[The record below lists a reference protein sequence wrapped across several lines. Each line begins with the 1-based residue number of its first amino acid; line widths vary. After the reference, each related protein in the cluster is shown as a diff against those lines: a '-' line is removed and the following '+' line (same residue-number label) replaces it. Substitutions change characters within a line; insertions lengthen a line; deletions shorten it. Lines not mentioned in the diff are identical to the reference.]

1 MQTGKQKID
10 FFKKDFEKYMKKARE
25 NYDYLSKIS
34 NGLRAGNQN
43 QIFLLSDNFIA
54 FEYRKDKS
62 LRTSKLEAFA
72 YGLSK
77 KNKKAISECTP
88 MSRSSTSQTIGVEIL
103 DQDKHMITRRY
114 RIVVSEPIDS
124 NCTKIELISNKFQ
137 YLFDSL
143 NGTKYG
149 TK

>member
-10 FFKKDFEKYMKKARE
+10 FFKKDFEEYMKKARE

-54 FEYRKDKS
+54 FEYRKQS
-62 LRTSKLEAFA
+62 RGFGLEAFA

-77 KNKKAISECTP
+77 KNKKLIISQCTP
-88 MSRSSTSQTIGVEIL
+88 MSRSVNTQTIGVTMPGRNSMVE
-103 DQDKHMITRRY
+103 RY
-114 RIVVSEPIDS
+114 TIVVSEPADS
-124 NCTKIELISNKFQ
+124 NCKNIELISNKFLD
-137 YLFDSL
+137 LFDSL
-143 NGTKYG
+143 NEGR
-149 TK
+149 

>member
-10 FFKKDFEKYMKKARE
+10 FFKKDFEEYMKKARE

-34 NGLRAGNQN
+34 NGLRAGNKN

-54 FEYRKDKS
+54 FEYRKQS
-62 LRTSKLEAFA
+62 RGFGLEAFA

-77 KNKKAISECTP
+77 KNKKAISKCTP
-88 MSRSSTSQTIGVEIL
+88 MSRSADSQTIGLDIL
-103 DQDKHMITRRY
+103 DQDKNMIRRY
-114 RIVVSEPIDS
+114 RIVVSEPVDS
-124 NCTKIELISNKFQ
+124 NCKNIELISNKFQ

-143 NGTKYG
+143 NEGR
-149 TK
+149 

>member
-10 FFKKDFEKYMKKARE
+10 FFKKDFEEYMKKARE

-34 NGLRAGNQN
+34 NCLRAGNQN
-43 QIFLLSDNFIA
+43 KIFLLSDNFIA
-54 FEYRKDKS
+54 FEYYKDKS
-62 LRTSKLEAFA
+62 WNTFKLIALA

-88 MSRSSTSQTIGVEIL
+88 MSRSVNTQTIGVTMPDRNSMVE
-103 DQDKHMITRRY
+103 RY
-114 RIVVSEPIDS
+114 RIVVSEPANS
-124 NCTKIELISNKFQ
+124 NCKNIESISNKFQ

-143 NGTKYG
+143 NKGR
-149 TK
+149 

>member
-43 QIFLLSDNFIA
+43 QIILLSDNFIA
-54 FEYRKDKS
+54 FEYHKQSRGFG
-62 LRTSKLEAFA
+62 LEAFA

-77 KNKKAISECTP
+77 KNKKAISQCTP
-88 MSRSSTSQTIGVEIL
+88 MSRSGTSQTIGVYIS
-103 DQDKHMITRRY
+103 DQNKHTVERY
-114 RIVVSEPIDS
+114 RIVVSEPVDS
-124 NCTKIELISNKFQ
+124 NCTNIELISNKFQ

-143 NGTKYG
+143 NKRR
-149 TK
+149 

>member
-10 FFKKDFEKYMKKARE
+10 FFKKDFEEYMKKARE
-25 NYDYLSKIS
+25 NDDYLSKIS

-54 FEYRKDKS
+54 FEYCKDKS
-62 LRTSKLEAFA
+62 LRTFKLKALA

-88 MSRSSTSQTIGVEIL
+88 MSRSIESQTIGLEIQ
-103 DQDKHMITRRY
+103 DQDKIMVTRY
-114 RIVVSEPIDS
+114 TIVVSEPVDS
-124 NCTKIELISNKFQ
+124 NCTNIELISNKFKH
-137 YLFDSL
+137 LFNSL
-143 NGTKYG
+143 NGTK
-149 TK
+149 

>member
-54 FEYRKDKS
+54 FEYRKQS
-62 LRTSKLEAFA
+62 RGFGLEAFA

-77 KNKKAISECTP
+77 KNKKLIISQCTP
-88 MSRSSTSQTIGVEIL
+88 MSRSADSQTIGLEISVLNKHIVE
-103 DQDKHMITRRY
+103 RY
-114 RIVVSEPIDS
+114 RIVVSEPVDS
-124 NCTKIELISNKFQ
+124 NCTNIELISNKFQ
-137 YLFDSL
+137 YLFNSL
-143 NGTKYG
+143 NEGR
-149 TK
+149 

>member
-10 FFKKDFEKYMKKARE
+10 FFKKDFEEYMKKARE

-34 NGLRAGNQN
+34 NCLRAGNKN

-54 FEYRKDKS
+54 FECHKKS
-62 LRTSKLEAFA
+62 RGFRLESFA

-77 KNKKAISECTP
+77 KNKKAISQCTP
-88 MSRSSTSQTIGVEIL
+88 TSRSVDTQTIGVTMLNRNSMVE
-103 DQDKHMITRRY
+103 RY
-114 RIVVSEPIDS
+114 RIVVSEPVDS
-124 NCTKIELISNKFQ
+124 NCKNIELISNKFQ

-143 NGTKYG
+143 NGTK
-149 TK
+149 

>member
-10 FFKKDFEKYMKKARE
+10 FFKKDFEEYMKKARE

-34 NGLRAGNQN
+34 NGLRAGNKN

-54 FEYRKDKS
+54 FEYCKDNSWK
-62 LRTSKLEAFA
+62 TSKLKAFA

-77 KNKKAISECTP
+77 KNKKAISQCTP
-88 MSRSSTSQTIGVEIL
+88 MSRSCESQTIGVEIS
-103 DQDKHMITRRY
+103 DQDKNMIRRY
-114 RIVVSEPIDS
+114 RIVVSEPVDS
-124 NCTKIELISNKFQ
+124 NCKNIELISNKFQ

-143 NGTKYG
+143 NKGR
-149 TK
+149 

>member
-10 FFKKDFEKYMKKARE
+10 FFKKDFEEYMKKARE
-25 NYDYLSKIS
+25 NDDYLSKIS

-54 FEYRKDKS
+54 FEYHKQSRGFG
-62 LRTSKLEAFA
+62 LEAFA

-88 MSRSSTSQTIGVEIL
+88 MSRSITSQNIGL
-103 DQDKHMITRRY
+103 DISGQDKHMITRY
-114 RIVVSEPIDS
+114 RIVVSEPAES
-124 NCTKIELISNKFQ
+124 NCTNIQSISNKFQ
-137 YLFDSL
+137 YLFNSL
-143 NGTKYG
+143 NGTK
-149 TK
+149 

>member
-25 NYDYLSKIS
+25 NDDYLSKIS

-43 QIFLLSDNFIA
+43 KIFLLSDNFIA
-54 FEYRKDKS
+54 FEYCKDKS
-62 LRTSKLEAFA
+62 WTTSKLKAFA

-88 MSRSSTSQTIGVEIL
+88 MSRNIESQTIGLEIS
-103 DQDKHMITRRY
+103 DMNTTRY
-114 RIVVSEPIDS
+114 TIVVSEPVES
-124 NCTKIELISNKFQ
+124 KCTNIQSISNKFQ
-137 YLFDSL
+137 DLFNSL
-143 NGTKYG
+143 DGTK
-149 TK
+149 